1 MISQKPHNKV
11 AGLFSTRNKIEKE
24 IAKIQQL
31 CEHSSTSLKFVRE
44 RLDSTMMVVRH
55 TCDECSSIVGI
66 PNTNDLENFLK
77 K

>member
-1 MISQKPHNKV
+1 MEDSQKIATLLEERQN
-11 AGLFSTRNKIEKE
+11 IERE

-31 CEHSSTSLKFVRE
+31 CHHPSTSIKFVRE
-44 RLDSTMMVVRH
+44 RLDSTIMVVRH